1 MSLLKNSAYLPLG
14 FLAERELG
22 DLTFD
27 FENDFYFQN
36 ELFAA
41 ATGLDQRVWHYMEGN
56 DLQIVGND
64 VDVSDQYG
72 DGYITYSGA
81 ITNSSVSYFYTADR
95 EGFFCVQLDCPK
107 RNDVTILINDFVV
120 MEEDLSLEQMLA
132 VGDVVPG
139 DVVELRFGCDDGES
153 GSMTIGAAILDNEV
167 YRQGWEILSASTLEL
182 TKFTNTRV
190 AGQIT
195 CDRDGLLYT
204 SIPQNGNWTVW
215 VDNEPAET
223 VLVGDVMVG
232 VELTEGEHTVRFVY
246 KNAAFALGWK
256 VSLVSFAIFGAVVF
270 FTRKKG
276 KDQVA

>member
-1 MSLLKNSAYLPLG
+1 M
-14 FLAERELG
+14 
-22 DLTFD
+22 
-27 FENDFYFQN
+27 
-36 ELFAA
+36 
-41 ATGLDQRVWHYMEGN
+41 
-56 DLQIVGND
+56 
-64 VDVSDQYG
+64 
-72 DGYITYSGA
+72 
-81 ITNSSVSYFYTADR
+81 
-95 EGFFCVQLDCPK
+95 
-107 RNDVTILINDFVV
+107 TILINDFVV

-139 DVVELRFGCDDGES
+139 DRVELRLDCKDGET
-153 GSMTIGAAILDNEV
+153 GSMTIGAAILDNDV

-190 AGQIT
+190 AGTIS

-215 VDNEPAET
+215 VDNEPAEI

-232 VELTEGEHTVRFVY
+232 VELTEGDHTVRFVY

-256 VSLVSFAIFGAVVF
+256 VSLVSFAIFGAIVF

-276 KDQVA
+276 KDRVA